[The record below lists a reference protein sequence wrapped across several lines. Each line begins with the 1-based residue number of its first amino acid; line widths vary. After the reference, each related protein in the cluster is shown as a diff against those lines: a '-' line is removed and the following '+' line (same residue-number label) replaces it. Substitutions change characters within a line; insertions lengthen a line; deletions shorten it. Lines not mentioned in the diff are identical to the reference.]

1 MLDIKFIRENA
12 NLVKESGRKKGFEVD
27 IDALLAL
34 DEKRRELIHESESL
48 RAEQKRGSKELGKL
62 KGKEK
67 EAALAKLKDMSDR
80 VKGLN
85 EELRAAEADYNGLML
100 RVPNVPA
107 PDVPEGTDDSQNVE
121 IRRWG
126 EPRKFDFE
134 IEDHIELGRA
144 LDIIDIPR
152 GVKLGGTRS
161 YFLKGDGAL
170 LENALMQFGLDYIAK
185 KGFTILSGPVL
196 VKDFAMYGTAFFPF
210 GEEQSYR
217 IEKDE
222 LNLVGTSEV
231 FVTSYHSEE
240 ILKEEDLPLL
250 YAALSTCFRREA
262 GTYGRDTKGAY
273 RVHQFQKVEQVV
285 LCKADEEES
294 RRQHE
299 FILKN
304 SEGVLQALN
313 LPYRVVTC
321 CTGDLGLGQVV
332 KFDLEA
338 WMPSRDSYGETN
350 SASRYHDFQA
360 RRLNIRYRDGDGNT
374 HFVHTLNNTVVAS
387 TRLIIAIVE
396 NYQQADGS
404 ILIPEVLRPYMGGRD
419 RIAPAT

>member
-34 DEKRRELIHESESL
+34 DEKRRELIYESESL

-62 KGKEK
+62 KGKDK

-107 PDVPEGTDDSQNVE
+107 SDVPEGTDDSQNVE

-126 EPRKFDFE
+126 EPRKFDFKP
-134 IEDHIELGRA
+134 EDHIELGRA

-217 IEKDE
+217 VEKDE

-304 SEGVLQALN
+304 SEEVLQALN

-321 CTGDLGLGQVV
+321 CAGDLGLGQVV
-332 KFDLEA
+332 KFDLET
-338 WMPSRDSYGETN
+338 WMPSRNSYGETH

-360 RRLNIRYRDGDGNT
+360 RRLNIRYRDGDGAT

-404 ILIPEVLRPYMGGRD
+404 VVIPEVLRPYMGGRE
-419 RIAPAT
+419 RITPGI

>member
-34 DEKRRELIHESESL
+34 DEKRRKLIYESESL
-48 RAEQKRGSKELGKL
+48 RAEQKKGSKELGKL
-62 KGKEK
+62 EGKEK

-80 VKGLN
+80 VKTLN
-85 EELRAAEADYNGLML
+85 EELRAVEVDYNELML

-107 PDVPEGTDDSQNVE
+107 PDVPEGSDDTQNVE

-126 EPRKFDFE
+126 EPRKFDFKP
-134 IEDHIELGRA
+134 EDHIELGRA

-170 LENALMQFGLDYIAK
+170 LENALMQFGLNHITK
-185 KGFTILSGPVL
+185 KGFTPLSGPVL

-240 ILKEEDLPLL
+240 VLKEEDLPLL
-250 YAALSTCFRREA
+250 YASLSTCFRREA
-262 GTYGRDTKGAY
+262 GTYGRDTGGTY
-273 RVHQFQKVEQVV
+273 REHQFQDLEQDV
-285 LCKADEEES
+285 LCKDDEEES

-304 SEGVLQALN
+304 SEEVLQALN

-321 CTGDLGLGQVV
+321 CAGDLGLGQVV
-332 KFDLEA
+332 KFDLET
-338 WMPSRDSYGETN
+338 WMPSRNSYGETH

-360 RRLNIRYRDGDGNT
+360 RRLNIRYRDKNGAT
-374 HFVHTLNNTVVAS
+374 RFVHTLNNTVVAS

-404 ILIPEVLRPYMGGRD
+404 IVIPEVLRPYMGGRE
-419 RIAPAT
+419 RITPGI

>member
-1 MLDIKFIRENA
+1 MLDIKFIRENV

-126 EPRKFDFE
+126 EPRKFDFKP
-134 IEDHIELGRA
+134 EDHIELGRA

-170 LENALMQFGLDYIAK
+170 LENALMQFGLDYITK

-217 IEKDE
+217 VEKDE

-240 ILKEEDLPLL
+240 MLKEEDLPLL

-304 SEGVLQALN
+304 SEGILQALN

-360 RRLNIRYRDGDGNT
+360 RRLNIRYRDGDGAT
-374 HFVHTLNNTVVAS
+374 HFVHTLNHTVVAS

-404 ILIPEVLRPYMGGRD
+404 IVIPEVLRPYMGGRE
-419 RIAPAT
+419 RITPDS